1 MRIAQYTRRRIENA
15 AYNRAAD
22 LAKSHAEHYE
32 REARGN
38 PLDPEQQDA
47 DWFPAAA
54 KAGHWRIIEKELRA
68 LADKP
73 RSGHRS

>member
-1 MRIAQYTRRRIENA
+1 MNISPRTRSSIERA

-22 LAKSHAEHYE
+22 LAKSHAECWEY
-32 REARGN
+32 EARGN
-38 PLDPEQQDA
+38 ALDPEQQDA

-54 KAGHWRIIEKELRA
+54 KAEHWRIIEKELRA

-73 RSGHRS
+73 KRERPS